1 MGRNIS
7 HQNRGMSAT
16 GGDIE
21 LRIRDAFD
29 KLKKDKS
36 VHSYE
41 LRFIIDG
48 KEFKTLFHGVP
59 TDHHLTNGCVS
70 IGTTLESSLSANSPA
85 KGCFTPTLSKETLPT
100 SLSPTDILQTLS
112 TKLKFAVRPDKP
124 EMVISDVARLVN
136 PATGAKYPSSFSLW
150 RLLRGEPTIY
160 EKYGYTSPE
169 LEGMRTRIDAATWR
183 DVKGFMIFGR
193 ESLEAFVVRNKYS
206 KHFED
211 DKLIT
216 ESMKGISYEEAN
228 RVTVRHSLPAFGPV
242 TIIDL
247 LANALGLK
255 GGMPGL
261 FVHRGSDVWRDWDAR
276 LRFLSFEEVGA
287 SVSATTGGAGTVT
300 SRGGARRKTRRGRK
314 IRRRTRNR
322 S

>member
-1 MGRNIS
+1 MTAAFSG
-7 HQNRGMSAT
+7 GMVES
-16 GGDIE
+16 
-21 LRIRDAFD
+21 RIRDAFD

-85 KGCFTPTLSKETLPT
+85 KGCFTPTLSKETLPS

-136 PATGAKYPSSFSLW
+136 PATGEKYPSSFSLW

-160 EKYGYTSPE
+160 EKYGYMSPE
-169 LEGMRTRIDAATWR
+169 LEGMRARIDAATWR

-216 ESMKGISYEEAN
+216 DSMKGISYEDAN
-228 RVTVRHSLPAFGPV
+228 RVTVPHALPVRGPV

-261 FVHRGSDVWRDWDAR
+261 SVHRGSSVWRDWDAR
-276 LRFLSFEEVGA
+276 LLFISFEEV
-287 SVSATTGGAGTVT
+287 SSSATTGGAGTGSV
-300 SRGGARRKTRRGRK
+300 GGFRRKQRRTRRIRRTRKTRRGQRQF
-314 IRRRTRNR
+314 RN
-322 S
+322 